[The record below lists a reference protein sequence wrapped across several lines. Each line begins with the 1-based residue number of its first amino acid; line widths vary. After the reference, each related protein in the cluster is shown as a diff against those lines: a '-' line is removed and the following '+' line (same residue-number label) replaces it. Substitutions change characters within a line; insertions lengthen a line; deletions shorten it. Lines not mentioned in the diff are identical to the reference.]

1 MCVQVI
7 YFNNVKSCKII
18 VCVVVIELHRTNIT
32 NSWSIPSVLAS
43 TSLEVLSARK
53 AEIWS
58 SLDEKTQA
66 VYGRAY
72 LEQLYTNFETQVPTY
87 PADVSPVVAAMRT
100 ALFSKRPKSR
110 YAVGQGTCTLMYLML
125 ILPCWISD
133 RLSMA
138 LSTTSH
144 DACPAKL
151 QQQQQQMTA
160 SVVA

>member
-1 MCVQVI
+1 MCFQFVH
-7 YFNNVKSCKII
+7 FTSTKWCKII
-18 VCVVVIELHRTNIT
+18 VCVVVIEIHGTSIT
-32 NSWSIPSVLAS
+32 NSWSILSVLAS

-53 AEIWS
+53 AEVWS

-66 VYGRAY
+66 VYGKAY

-87 PADVSPVVAAMRT
+87 PADLSPVVTAMRT

-110 YAVGQGTCTLMYLML
+110 YTVGHGTCTLMYLMM
-125 ILPCWISD
+125 ILPSWISD

-138 LSTTSH
+138 LSTTSR
-144 DACPAKL
+144 DACPVKL
-151 QQQQQQMTA
+151 QQQQMTA